1 MTNAS
6 HLFGTTLAAALL
18 LSGCVTLDSPGPS
31 RAPDAP
37 PATATVIHDPDPGK
51 TDTGSAP
58 ETRSAAK
65 EIKGSVTPPLPKPT
79 PPSHPSQVK
88 PEGLI
93 GSTGKEL
100 IARFGPPNITL
111 DLRLPNNQAA
121 EGYLYYPKDGKG
133 CIHQFIVSSEKN
145 KVIDYACR

>member
-6 HLFGTTLAAALL
+6 HPFRTTLVAALL
-18 LSGCVTLDSPGPS
+18 LSGCATLDSPTIS

-37 PATATVIHDPDPGK
+37 PVAATRSTDPDSGNA
-51 TDTGSAP
+51 AP
-58 ETRSAAK
+58 EAK
-65 EIKGSVTPPLPKPT
+65 STAREIKGTVTPPPPKPT

-100 IARFGPPNITL
+100 ITRFGPPNLTL
-111 DLRLPNNQAA
+111 DLRLANRQAA

-133 CIHQFIVSSEKN
+133 CIHQFIVSAEKN